1 MTKGRSLTRIL
12 DYLRHHAIAVTALG
26 CSILALAGASYAA
39 ISIPNGSI
47 TASKLNQHS
56 IGGYVLA
63 WAHVRSDGR
72 VLSGSPGATAAFAS
86 ELTDEPPPPG
96 DNYSVGWRGV
106 KVPGRC
112 AAAVTIDDNGPLS
125 SRGATAEADILARY
139 TFVGSTKTHG
149 QVQVDIANSADQN
162 VPDNFYVTVV
172 C

>member
-1 MTKGRSLTRIL
+1 LTRVLNHIRRQIVAYAAL
-12 DYLRHHAIAVTALG
+12 AIALG
-26 CSILALAGASYAA
+26 GTSYAA
-39 ISIPNGSI
+39 VSIPNGSI
-47 TASKLNQHS
+47 TAAKLNTHS

-63 WAHVRSDGR
+63 WAHVRSDGH

-86 ELTDEPPPPG
+86 ELTGEPPPPG

-112 AAAVTIDDNGPLS
+112 SASVTIDDNGPLS
-125 SRGATAEADILARY
+125 SRGATAEADILPRY
-139 TFVGSTKTHG
+139 TFVGSRKTRG

-162 VPDNFYVTVV
+162 VPDNFFVAVV